1 MFQTP
6 QKLSA
11 AAVFLAAVSLLS
23 PAASL
28 AATVVFGSYINPEY
42 AREAAGKVASAF
54 GIEPRLTEVTV
65 NGTAYLRL
73 QAPAGLSEAEARALL
88 DQARANGFE
97 SAWYRSESAA
107 PRQIGTATVATT
119 RPAPAPAV
127 EPAAQSAGPITSNA
141 AAAAVTA
148 PPEQPTPR
156 GQPEPPPPAPVQEA
170 AATQDPPG
178 TAPAAL
184 LLTAT
189 GIDDNAAIQVPR
201 FRDSEIDFRLDGRLD
216 EAVWAEVPGYDDMRV
231 LEPDTLAVPR
241 HKTLMRYFY
250 TERGMYVSMYAEQPP
265 ESLME
270 RLSSRDNWFSRDS
283 MSITLD
289 TSGSG
294 IYGYWFSVALGDS
307 LSDGKIA
314 PERQY
319 SREWDGPWDARTA
332 TTKDGWSAEMFLP
345 WSMMAMPAAK
355 GERRIG
361 LYISRQVGYIDER
374 FGYPHLP
381 STGARFMS
389 ALKPMALGDVQP
401 KRQLDFYPYVSGT
414 HDVAADESEAKVGV
428 DMFWRPS
435 TNLQMSATVNPD
447 FGAVESDDVVINLT
461 ATEAYFPEKRL
472 FFLEGNEVFE
482 TTPRS
487 RPFSSGGRGT
497 GSRQTKSLFFPTPTQ
512 VVYTRRIGGGP
523 DVIVPDD
530 VEVPGYEQ
538 SKPTDLIGALKATGQ
553 IGGLRYGAM
562 GAVED
567 DVEVRGTDEDG
578 EEVILDAVG
587 RDFGV
592 ARFLYEQVGQGRRS
606 IGYIG
611 TYTKNQVYDATVH
624 GIDAHYL
631 NRNGKLQA
639 DLQLL
644 ASDVDG
650 EQGYGGLLDF
660 QYTQRQGMVHQLRL
674 DAQDDKLDINDMGFL
689 RRNDNY
695 GGNYSFN
702 FTKSRGLERL
712 RNFNLNFASS
722 YWQNGAGEATRI
734 GNFLRNTFT
743 FNNLFELRTE
753 IDYFPKRWDDIE
765 SEGNGSYRV
774 DDRWVFDVAVGTNA
788 TKPLSLSAKLATRQ
802 EELSGWTKY
811 GSLGFTWKPNHRF
824 SLDLDLNYQ
833 DRDGWLLHYAGRQ
846 FTTFAAD
853 DLQPRLAMDLFI
865 SARQQ
870 FRMSLQWA
878 GIKAEEQQ
886 RWLLPEDGDGYLIAV
901 EPGPGD
907 NPRDFVI
914 NRMTV
919 QLRYRWQIAPLS
931 DLFVV
936 YTRGSNVTDNIL
948 DDDFGDIFYDA
959 LTEPVIDFFVVKLR
973 YRFGM

>member
-1 MFQTP
+1 MTG
-6 QKLSA
+6 
-11 AAVFLAAVSLLS
+11 
-23 PAASL
+23 
-28 AATVVFGSYINPEY
+28 GSI
-42 AREAAGKVASAF
+42 K
-54 GIEPRLTEVTV
+54 
-65 NGTAYLRL
+65 
-73 QAPAGLSEAEARALL
+73 
-88 DQARANGFE
+88 
-97 SAWYRSESAA
+97 
-107 PRQIGTATVATT
+107 
-119 RPAPAPAV
+119 
-127 EPAAQSAGPITSNA
+127 
-141 AAAAVTA
+141 
-148 PPEQPTPR
+148 
-156 GQPEPPPPAPVQEA
+156 
-170 AATQDPPG
+170 
-178 TAPAAL
+178 
-184 LLTAT
+184 
-189 GIDDNAAIQVPR
+189 VPR
-201 FRDSEIDFRLDGRLD
+201 FRESEINFRLDGKLD
-216 EAVWAEVPGYDDMRV
+216 EPVWAEVPGYDDMRV

-250 TERGMYVSMYAEQPP
+250 TERGLYVSMYAEQPP

-270 RLSSRDNWFSRDS
+270 RLSSRDNYFSRDS

-319 SREWDGPWDARTA
+319 SREWDGPWDGRTA
-332 TTKDGWSAEMFLP
+332 TTEDGWSAEMFLP
-345 WSMMAMPAAK
+345 WSMMAMPAVQD
-355 GERRIG
+355 ERQIG
-361 LYISRQVGYIDER
+361 MYVSRQVGYIDER

-389 ALKPMALGDVQP
+389 ALQPMGLGDIQP
-401 KRQLDFYPYVSGT
+401 KRQLDFYPYVSAT
-414 HDVAADESEAKVGV
+414 QDVAADETLGRVGM
-428 DMFWRPS
+428 DIFWRPS
-435 TNLQMSATVNPD
+435 TNLQMSAALLPD

-461 ATEAYFPEKRL
+461 ATEAYFPEQRL

-482 TTPRS
+482 TTPRA

-497 GSRQTKSLFFPTPTQ
+497 GSRQTRSLFFPTPIQ
-512 VVYTRRIGGGP
+512 VIYTRRIGGGP
-523 DVIVPDD
+523 DVIVPDG
-530 VEVPGYEQ
+530 VTVPGIELSQ
-538 SKPTDLIGALKATGQ
+538 PTDLLGAVKATGQ
-553 IGGLRYGAM
+553 VGGMRYGAM
-562 GAVED
+562 VAMED
-567 DVEVRGTDEDG
+567 DIEVEGENEDG

-592 ARFLYEQVGQGRRS
+592 ARLLYEQVGQARRS

-611 TYTKNQVYDATVH
+611 TFTRTQSYDAIVH
-624 GIDAHYL
+624 GVDAHYL
-631 NRNGKLQA
+631 NRTGKLQA

-644 ASDVDG
+644 ASDVD
-650 EQGYGGLLDF
+650 EERGYGGMLDF

-674 DAQDDKLDINDMGFL
+674 DAQDDKLDINDLGFL

-695 GGNYSFN
+695 GGTYSFN

-712 RNFNLNFASS
+712 RNFNLNFSSS

-743 FNNLFELRTE
+743 FKNLFELRTE
-753 IDYFPKRWDDIE
+753 IDYFPKRWDDLE
-765 SEGNGSYRV
+765 SKGNGSYRV
-774 DDRWVFDVAVGTNA
+774 DDRWVFDFAVGTNA

-833 DRDGWLLHYAGRQ
+833 DRDGWLLHYAGRE

-853 DLQPRLAMDLFI
+853 DLQPRMAMDLFL

-870 FRMSLQWA
+870 FRMTLQWA

-886 RWLLPEDGDGYLIAV
+886 RWFLPEDGDGYLV
-901 EPGPGD
+901 PVDPEPGD
-907 NPRDFVI
+907 SARDFVI

-931 DLFVV
+931 DLFLV
-936 YTRGSNVTDNIL
+936 YTRGSNVPYNTL

-959 LTEPVIDFFVVKLR
+959 LTDPVIDFFVVKLR

>member
-1 MFQTP
+1 MLQTNR
-6 QKLSA
+6 KLRA
-11 AAVFLAAVSLLS
+11 AIYVLTVVSLIS
-23 PAASL
+23 PATL
-28 AATVVFGSYINPEY
+28 MAATVVFGSYTNPDY
-42 AREAAGKVASAF
+42 AEEARGKAAAVF
-54 GIEPRLTEVTV
+54 GIEPRLTPVTV
-65 NGTAYLRL
+65 NGAAYLRL
-73 QAPAGLSEAEARALL
+73 LAPAGLSQAEARALV
-88 DQARANGFE
+88 DRARANGFE
-97 SAWYRSESAA
+97 SAWYLSEDAARHTAQTSAA
-107 PRQIGTATVATT
+107 PATEPASTAEI
-119 RPAPAPAV
+119 PAV
-127 EPAAQSAGPITSNA
+127 AVSATAATG
-141 AAAAVTA
+141 TA
-148 PPEQPTPR
+148 PPETARPAADVAP
-156 GQPEPPPPAPVQEA
+156 QPEAAREVPADL
-170 AATQDPPG
+170 DPPG

-184 LLTAT
+184 LLTTT
-189 GIDDNAAIQVPR
+189 GIDEGASINVPR
-201 FRDSEIDFRLDGRLD
+201 FRESEIAFRLDGKLD
-216 EAVWAEVPGYDDMRV
+216 EPVWAQVPGYDDMRV

-241 HKTLMRYFY
+241 HKTLMRYFF
-250 TERGMYVSMYAEQPP
+250 TERGLYVSMYAQQPL

-319 SREWDGPWDARTA
+319 SREWDGPWDGRTA
-332 TTKDGWSAEMFLP
+332 TTEDGWSAEMFLP
-345 WSMMAMPAAK
+345 WSMMAMPASE

-361 LYISRQVGYIDER
+361 MYVSRQVGYIDER

-389 ALKPMALGDVQP
+389 ALQPMTLGDVQP

-414 HDVAADESEAKVGV
+414 HDVAADETEAKVGV

-447 FGAVESDDVVINLT
+447 FGAVESDDVIINLT
-461 ATEAYFPEKRL
+461 ATEAFFPEKRL

-497 GSRQTKSLFFPTPTQ
+497 GSRQTRSLFFPTPTQ

-530 VEVPGYEQ
+530 VSVPGYEL
-538 SKPTDLIGALKATGQ
+538 SKPTDLLGALKATGQ

-562 GAVED
+562 GAMED
-567 DVEVRGTDEDG
+567 DVEVRGIDEDG
-578 EEVILDAVG
+578 EEVTLDAVG

-592 ARFLYEQVGQGRRS
+592 ARFLYEQVGRSRRS

-611 TYTKNQVYDATVH
+611 TYTKNQTYDATVH
-624 GIDAHYL
+624 GVDAHFL
-631 NRNGKLQA
+631 NRTGKLQA

-660 QYTQRQGMVHQLRL
+660 QYTQRQGMVHQVRL
-674 DAQDDKLDINDMGFL
+674 DAQDDKLDINDLGFL

-695 GGNYSFN
+695 GGTYSFN

-712 RNFNLNFASS
+712 RNFNLNFSSS
-722 YWQNGAGEATRI
+722 YWQNEAGEATRI

-753 IDYFPKRWDDIE
+753 IDYFPERWDDLE
-765 SEGNGSYRV
+765 SKGNGSYRV
-774 DDRWVFDVAVGTNA
+774 DDRWVFDFAVGTNA
-788 TKPLSLSAKLATRQ
+788 TKPLSLSAKLAARQ
-802 EELSGWTKY
+802 EELSGWTPY
-811 GSLGFTWKPNHRF
+811 GSVGFTWKPNHRF

-833 DRDGWLLHYAGRQ
+833 DRDGWLLHYTGRE
-846 FTTFAAD
+846 FTTFAAED
-853 DLQPRLAMDLFI
+853 FQPRLAMDLFI

-878 GIKAEEQQ
+878 AIKAEEQQ
-886 RWLLPEDGDGYLIAV
+886 RWFLPEDGDGYLV
-901 EPGPGD
+901 PVDPGPD
-907 NPRDFVI
+907 DSSRDFVI

-931 DLFVV
+931 DLFLV
-936 YTRGSNVTDNIL
+936 YTRGSNIPYNTL
-948 DDDFGDIFYDA
+948 DDDFGDLFYDA
-959 LTEPVIDFFVVKLR
+959 LTDPVIDFFVIKLR